1 MNAIFATKL
10 GGIMILTLECP
21 DIKEPAVFTDWFF
34 RNDMLQWEKDLRKE
48 FNMAGFVAFKG
59 RMIIS
64 SLRRVYV
71 VTREENFD
79 FIKKSGQVPAK
90 SLEEAW
96 ALVQKELER
105 EGKDDYT
112 ITVIGHA
119 SATFPVVE

>member
-1 MNAIFATKL
+1 
-10 GGIMILTLECP
+10 MILTLECP

-79 FIKKSGQVPAK
+79 FIKKAARSRQRVWKKPG
-90 SLEEAW
+90 L
-96 ALVQKELER
+96 LR
-105 EGKDDYT
+105 RRN
-112 ITVIGHA
+112 
-119 SATFPVVE
+119 